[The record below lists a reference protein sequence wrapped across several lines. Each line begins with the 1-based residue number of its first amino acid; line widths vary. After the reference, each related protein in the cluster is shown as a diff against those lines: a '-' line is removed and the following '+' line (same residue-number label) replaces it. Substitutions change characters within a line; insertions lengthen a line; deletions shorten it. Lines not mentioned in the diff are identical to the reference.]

1 MKLKKFMP
9 CIPIAITLC
18 AIGVFYFSGG
28 FGASN
33 FIPTVNDIDS
43 VEINYVDRGFQNAIA
58 NKKTQ
63 MFDKLKTLAKFD
75 LKIGFPI
82 KYSDKNSILTVVRYH
97 NDLLNEYLEHD
108 MVETAMQYSKLF
120 KESSDSD
127 ADSTRTIITYK
138 LKDGSTVKRYYNYN
152 GNEKTLKNLNHIQPY
167 EHSVKE
173 IEPRYQKYINQKDN
187 DDTVHTL
194 NIMPISSDISTNL
207 YDITDHQLKLLTKAI
222 AQDEKNASTKDLMNN
237 SNGDVCI
244 LEILPHEDN
253 EDKPYF
259 NGVFKKSMDG
269 YYVYIKPCYKNS
281 IEFIEN
287 ELQAGDVLKHQNGA
301 EIKQLFIA
309 SYEGNAISYSD
320 LYYIPYRTQYYTF
333 DMKQSYSFDYN
344 RCTRFYNMSSLEAE
358 DKEYIDGEKTNSK
371 AIDFLF
377 SKAHVS
383 ADVSSNG
390 VLIIAQSRIEKPYES
405 DKAETVNS
413 YLDFDDL
420 NLDDYFYS
428 KHLHSANGKIAL
440 YVTRDDYQQFLK
452 MSAAS

>member
-1 MKLKKFMP
+1 MIKIMKDKLF
-9 CIPIAITLC
+9 T
-18 AIGVFYFSGG
+18 
-28 FGASN
+28 
-33 FIPTVNDIDS
+33 DS
-43 VEINYVDRGFQNAIA
+43 VCQESLKGIIEVYDMSSTMDSLGFKFTHDKIYAIIYRVFNQHTKNEGDNA
-58 NKKTQ
+58 
-63 MFDKLKTLAKFD
+63 
-75 LKIGFPI
+75 
-82 KYSDKNSILTVVRYH
+82 
-97 NDLLNEYLEHD
+97 
-108 MVETAMQYSKLF
+108 
-120 KESSDSD
+120 
-127 ADSTRTIITYK
+127 
-138 LKDGSTVKRYYNYN
+138 
-152 GNEKTLKNLNHIQPY
+152 
-167 EHSVKE
+167 
-173 IEPRYQKYINQKDN
+173 
-187 DDTVHTL
+187 
-194 NIMPISSDISTNL
+194 
-207 YDITDHQLKLLTKAI
+207 
-222 AQDEKNASTKDLMNN
+222 
-237 SNGDVCI
+237 
-244 LEILPHEDN
+244 
-253 EDKPYF
+253 
-259 NGVFKKSMDG
+259 
-269 YYVYIKPCYKNS
+269 
-281 IEFIEN
+281 
-287 ELQAGDVLKHQNGA
+287 QNGA